1 MPTEHSSSGD
11 PARTLQLLW
20 REPGDAD
27 SRRGPRQSLSVD
39 RVVTAAIALAD
50 SDGLASVTMR
60 AVARALG
67 VVPMS
72 VYTYVP
78 GKAELLDLMLDTV
91 YLQMPRGD
99 LSGMPWRERLAA
111 VAQENH
117 DLFTLHPWIAEV
129 STSRPPLGPGLMAKY
144 EHELQALEGLGLDD
158 VERDAA
164 LTFLLGFVQ
173 AAARSAADAAAAR
186 QDSAMSEEQWWAANA
201 PCSPGSSTRRST
213 PQPPASAP
221 PQAPPTAPPMIPTTP
236 MPSACSA
243 SSTASASSSTPA
255 APNRQPPP
263 PRLQARRALG
273 II

>member
-1 MPTEHSSSGD
+1 MLYNVQCTVYIKREDVPLATEHSSSGD

-39 RVVTAAIALAD
+39 QVVTAAIALAD
-50 SDGLASVTMR
+50 GDGLASVTMR

-111 VAQENH
+111 VARENR
-117 DLFTLHPWIAEV
+117 DLFTRHPWVAEV

-144 EHELQALEGLGLDD
+144 EHELSAFEDLGLSDI
-158 VERDAA
+158 EMDAA

-173 AAARSAADAAAAR
+173 AAARSAAEAATAR

-201 PCSPGSSTRRST
+201 PLLTRVFDET
-213 PQPPASAP
+213 KY
-221 PQAPPTAPPMIPTTP
+221 PTASRVGAAAGAAHGAAYDPDHAYTFGLQRVLDGLGVHID
-236 MPSACSA
+236 A
-243 SSTASASSSTPA
+243 S
-255 APNRQPPP
+255 
-263 PRLQARRALG
+263 G
-273 II
+273 G